1 MQTENKILDDLARVA
16 SGALSGVTGV
26 KREVESR
33 LKEQFARILAEME
46 VVSREEY
53 EVARA
58 MAAKARDEQV
68 TMQDRLNRLEAQLAA
83 LETRLAA
90 AERQAG
96 AAASARES
104 GPVTE

>member
-1 MQTENKILDDLARVA
+1 MQTENKFLDDLARVA

-33 LKEQFARILAEME
+33 LKEQFARILAEMD

-58 MAAKARDEQV
+58 MAAKARDEQM

-83 LETRLAA
+83 LEARQATS
-90 AERQAG
+90 ERQAG
-96 AAASARES
+96 AAAASRES
-104 GPVTE
+104 EPVTG

>member
-1 MQTENKILDDLARVA
+1 MQTENRILDDLARVA

-58 MAAKARDEQV
+58 MAAKARDDQM
-68 TMQDRLNRLEAQLAA
+68 TMRDRLNRLEAQIAA

-96 AAASARES
+96 AASSAGES

>member
-1 MQTENKILDDLARVA
+1 MQTENKFLDDLARVA

-26 KREVESR
+26 KREMESR
-33 LKEQFARILAEME
+33 LKEQFARILAEMD

-58 MAAKARDEQV
+58 MAAKARDEQM

-83 LETRLAA
+83 LEARLAA
-90 AERQAG
+90 SERQAG
-96 AAASARES
+96 AAAASRES
-104 GPVTE
+104 EPVTG

>member
-1 MQTENKILDDLARVA
+1 MQTENRILDDLARAA

-26 KREVESR
+26 KREMESR
-33 LKEQFARILAEME
+33 LKEQFARILAEMD

-58 MAAKARDEQV
+58 MAAKARDEQM

-83 LETRLAA
+83 LEARLAA
-90 AERQAG
+90 SERQAG
-96 AAASARES
+96 AAAASRES
-104 GPVTE
+104 EPVTG

>member
-1 MQTENKILDDLARVA
+1 MQTENRILDDLARVA

-58 MAAKARDEQV
+58 MAAKARDEQM
-68 TMQDRLNRLEAQLAA
+68 TMQDRLNRLEAQVAA

-96 AAASARES
+96 AAGAVGES
-104 GPVTE
+104 GPVT

>member
-1 MQTENKILDDLARVA
+1 MQTENKFLDDLARVA

-33 LKEQFARILAEME
+33 LKEQFARILAEMD

-58 MAAKARDEQV
+58 MAAKARDEQM

-83 LETRLAA
+83 LEARLAA
-90 AERQAG
+90 SERQAG
-96 AAASARES
+96 AASATRES

>member
-1 MQTENKILDDLARVA
+1 MQTENRILDDLARVA

-58 MAAKARDEQV
+58 MAAKARDEQM
-68 TMQDRLNRLEAQLAA
+68 TMQERLNRLEAQIAA

-96 AAASARES
+96 AASTVGES

>member
-1 MQTENKILDDLARVA
+1 MQTENKFLDDLARVA

-33 LKEQFARILAEME
+33 LKEQFARILAEMD
-46 VVSREEY
+46 VVSREEH

-58 MAAKARDEQV
+58 MAAKAREEQV

-83 LETRLAA
+83 LEARLAA
-90 AERQAG
+90 SERQAG
-96 AAASARES
+96 AAAASRES
-104 GPVTE
+104 EPVTG

>member
-1 MQTENKILDDLARVA
+1 MQTENRILDDLARVA

-58 MAAKARDEQV
+58 MAAKARDEQM
-68 TMQDRLNRLEAQLAA
+68 TMQDRLNRLEAQIAS

-96 AAASARES
+96 AASSGRES